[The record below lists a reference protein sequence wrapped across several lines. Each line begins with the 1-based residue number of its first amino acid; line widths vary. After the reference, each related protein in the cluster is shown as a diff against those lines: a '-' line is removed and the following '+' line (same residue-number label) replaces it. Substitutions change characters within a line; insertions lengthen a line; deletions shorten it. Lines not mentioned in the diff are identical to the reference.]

1 MDEFQILKKQ
11 MIKLEKFLFFNKAD
25 KDYQLVLKLLDE
37 CFGKQYT
44 LSLKV
49 HAIDF

>member
-1 MDEFQILKKQ
+1 